1 MDSTPL
7 QRINRLCDDLTHL
20 ITSNYPGNNTAAQ
33 QQVRQMCFEIRSLCP
48 DPEVAQYTDKL
59 ERAAR
64 GYFSGNLSTKG
75 PSTSNQ
81 QDKQTAAY
89 SMPQRIREHVNH
101 MHAEGGLE

>member
-1 MDSTPL
+1 MKSPPL
-7 QRINRLCDDLTHL
+7 QRIHQLCDDLTHV
-20 ITSNYPGNNTAAQ
+20 ITNNYPGKNPSALL
-33 QQVRQMCFEIRSLCP
+33 QVRQMCFELRSLCP
-48 DPEVAQYTDKL
+48 VVEIAQYTDKL

-64 GYFSGNLSTKG
+64 NYFSGNLLTKS

-101 MHAEGGLE
+101 MHAEGRLE

>member
-1 MDSTPL
+1 MKSPPL
-7 QRINRLCDDLTHL
+7 QRIHQLCDDLTHV
-20 ITSNYPGNNTAAQ
+20 ITNNYPGKNANALL
-33 QQVRQMCFEIRSLCP
+33 QVRQMCFELRSLCP
-48 DPEVAQYTDKL
+48 VVEIAQYTDKL

-64 GYFSGNLSTKG
+64 NYFSGNLLTKS

-101 MHAEGGLE
+101 MHAEGRLE

>member
-33 QQVRQMCFEIRSLCP
+33 QQVCEMCFEIRSLCP

-64 GYFSGNLSTKG
+64 NYFSGNRLTKS
-75 PSTSNQ
+75 PFTSNQ

-101 MHAEGGLE
+101 MHAEGRMK